1 MAIRTTQTFTIPAGK
16 TRFFKSYAP
25 LRTVIQKAV
34 NTGTM
39 VDSKTVTAN
48 ADGSHLLKV
57 VNEWATQEALNE
69 FDAYVVTIQSQ
80 IDAHNTEHGITKT
93 ARTTETV

>member
-25 LRTVIQKAV
+25 LRTRLLHAIV
-34 NTGTM
+34 NGIM

-48 ADGSHLLKV
+48 ADGSHVLKI
-57 VNEWATQEALNE
+57 VNDWATQDALNE
-69 FDAYVVTIQSQ
+69 FDAYVSTIQSQ
-80 IDAHNTEHGITKT
+80 IDAYNTEHGITKSE
-93 ARTTETV
+93 RTTETV